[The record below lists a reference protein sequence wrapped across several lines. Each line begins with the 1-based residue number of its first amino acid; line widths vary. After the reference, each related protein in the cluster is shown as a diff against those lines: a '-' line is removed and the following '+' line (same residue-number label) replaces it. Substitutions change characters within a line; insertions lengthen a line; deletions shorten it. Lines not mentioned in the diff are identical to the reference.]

1 MAGAALSA
9 ERARGT
15 VGWAGSGLVSQGVG
29 AEPPGSSPGSVATRG
44 TTTPN
49 HIPAP
54 RPPGHPSCLQFTVN
68 MTAAVRTYRWQC
80 IECKSC
86 SLCGTSEND
95 VSTHLRPPPGTCPQA
110 ASTPGQL
117 GLTPF
122 PGAPSL

>member
-1 MAGAALSA
+1 M
-9 ERARGT
+9 
-15 VGWAGSGLVSQGVG
+15 
-29 AEPPGSSPGSVATRG
+29 
-44 TTTPN
+44 TPN

-95 VSTHLRPPPGTCPQA
+95 VSAPRLPAQ
-110 ASTPGQL
+110 
-117 GLTPF
+117 
-122 PGAPSL
+122 GAPRRHPHLAPLPLPVGPKDFPWSPW